1 MISLGVFPQLN
12 FYFEKHQNFGKDK
25 RLVQQTACIP
35 HLESPTV
42 KILPHLLSFPPFVC
56 MHVGV

>member
-1 MISLGVFPQLN
+1 MSLGFFPQLN

-35 HLESPTV
+35 HLESPTG
-42 KILPHLLSFPPFVC
+42 KILPHWKVSLRQYDISL
-56 MHVGV
+56 